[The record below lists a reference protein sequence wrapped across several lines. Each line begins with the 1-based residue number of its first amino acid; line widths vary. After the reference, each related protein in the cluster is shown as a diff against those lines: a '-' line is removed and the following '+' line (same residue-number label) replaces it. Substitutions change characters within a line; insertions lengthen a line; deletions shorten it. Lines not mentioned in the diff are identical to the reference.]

1 MADRVPAAE
10 EHTSV
15 VFGVTQLLK
24 DHRPSFLFNS
34 VMPIVPSL
42 PERFTLASL
51 RSHRKA
57 ATRSRRLGRS
67 SRGWNLHREPPVV
80 PCGPTTRGA
89 PFGAPLVSI
98 FAPFCFGTPY

>member
-1 MADRVPAAE
+1 MHLVADRVPAAE

-42 PERFTLASL
+42 PERFTLA
-51 RSHRKA
+51 
-57 ATRSRRLGRS
+57 
-67 SRGWNLHREPPVV
+67 N
-80 PCGPTTRGA
+80 
-89 PFGAPLVSI
+89 
-98 FAPFCFGTPY
+98 